1 MESIDRLNIKK
12 NKYNNALSKID
23 NVKSKLIKLE
33 DLLSN
38 KNNFDGLTYISD
50 SIDFL
55 ELALND
61 LDSTKVNLKNT
72 IYKINSEIKNS
83 VINENVVK

>member
-61 LDSTKVNLKNT
+61 LDSTKVNLNDA
-72 IYKINSEIKNS
+72 IYEVNIAITKLNN
-83 VINENVVK
+83 NENVVK

>member
-55 ELALND
+55 ELALNA